1 MAAVTPEVSDT
12 SRSPG
17 ALRRITWVLD
27 ETRTPRRPLLYV
39 GVLALVAGF
48 AEAGALVVIVALGAD
63 ALGGAADAA
72 GAVGL
77 QSLRPSEQ
85 VGLGAVLIAVALAA
99 NVVASWTLAKIST
112 GAVARLRFDLMS
124 AHVGAS
130 ARSQEQ
136 MSDGKMP
143 ELTGLGAYQAE
154 TAIGSVGAFVTSG
167 ALLLA
172 YLAIAIL
179 TEPVAAVATLASGGV
194 LILLTRPV
202 AHRARS
208 AMRRYVDRSADL
220 LQWCAQVVELK
231 TELRVFGVEHRALD
245 ELARRNREAA
255 RAGHRARFLLSASPS
270 LYQSV
275 ALGLVLTGVLI
286 ARESTGVEPTALA
299 AVTVLLVRA
308 LSLVQRISLAL
319 QGVGASAPHLED
331 VSSTTREFLRSARS
345 SGTLVGSGQ
354 GHLTVDDVSFA
365 YDDGIPVLEQLSF
378 SVAPGE
384 SVAIVGPSGG
394 GKSTLLKLLLGLLQP
409 DSGAVRIDGVD
420 ITDLD
425 DGTLRTLVA
434 LVPQENRLLLGSVA
448 ENVAFLRTF
457 EPAAIEEALRSAAIE
472 DLPAIAT
479 GDIGAGASSVSG
491 GQRQRIGIAR
501 ALVGEPT
508 ILLLDEPTS
517 ALDHVSEHVV
527 NTTLRSV
534 RGSMTVIV
542 VAHRP
547 STVAACD
554 RVLLLEEGRLRA
566 DGLLPELLQSEPYLR
581 AMFDSP

>member
-1 MAAVTPEVSDT
+1 
-12 SRSPG
+12 
-17 ALRRITWVLD
+17 LD